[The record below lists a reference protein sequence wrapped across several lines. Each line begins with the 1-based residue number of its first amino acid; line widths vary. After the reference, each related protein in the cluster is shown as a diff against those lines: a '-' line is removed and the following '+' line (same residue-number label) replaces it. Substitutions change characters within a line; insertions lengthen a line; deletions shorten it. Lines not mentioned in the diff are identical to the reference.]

1 MVVRPG
7 EHPRHLEMAVAR
19 RRMSSRGMWE
29 PRVTCASRGTNGLLA
44 TGWVK
49 VWSPASLPA
58 VGVGVGPCR
67 ALQAKPSHPPS
78 EDEAVESL
86 LELHRG
92 VN

>member
-1 MVVRPG
+1 MRPG
-7 EHPRHLEMAVAR
+7 EHPRHLEMAVAL

-58 VGVGVGPCR
+58 VGVGVGVG
-67 ALQAKPSHPPS
+67 QAKPSHPPS
-78 EDEAVESL
+78 EDEAMESL